1 MFEPILLDAHNP
13 GPMTGGGNHTYLLA
27 SREGNAALVDAGVGE
42 PRHLADLAAALETTR
57 AQLLQVLVTHGHPDH
72 AAGAPAIAA
81 AHPSA
86 AFAKH
91 PWPGEDAR
99 YAVEWQTIGEGD
111 VMTAGGHSLA
121 VLHTP
126 GHAPDHLAFWHEE
139 SRTIFAGDLVV
150 AGSSVMI
157 HSSRGGNLV
166 EYLASLERLLALEPR
181 VLLPAHGPCVDDPP
195 GLLRGYLDHRHQRE
209 REVIDALRAGRPSVQ
224 AIAETIYHGLDAA
237 LMPAAREN
245 VRAHLGK
252 LESEGRAVEEEAGQW
267 RLTAARSK

>member
-27 SREGNAALVDAGVGE
+27 SREGDAALVDAGVGE
-42 PRHLADLAAALETTR
+42 PRHLADLAGALETTR
-57 AQLLQVLVTHGHPDH
+57 TQLLHVFVTHGHPDH

-91 PWPGEDAR
+91 PWPGEDAQ
-99 YAVEWQTIGEGD
+99 YPVEWQSIGEGD
-111 VMTAGGHSLA
+111 VIPAGGRSLT

-166 EYLASLERLLALEPR
+166 KYLASLERLLALEPR
-181 VLLPAHGPCVDDPP
+181 VLLPAHGPRVDDPP
-195 GLLRGYLDHRHQRE
+195 GLLRGYLDHRRQRE

-245 VRAHLGK
+245 VRAHLDK
-252 LESEGRAVEEEAGQW
+252 LESEGRAVREEAGQW
-267 RLTAARSK
+267 RLS